1 MFTLHYFFQ
10 DRTMVDGF
18 LQNIADNLKV
28 GGFFVGCCFDGE
40 TVFNRLAPLGFG
52 GVLSGKEG
60 DTEMWSVEKLYDSLP
75 DELTLPDS
83 DGGLGRKIKVNFIT
97 IGDGH
102 EEYLVNFVYLR
113 SRLAEMGIDILT
125 SEELTGLGLK
135 EASGM
140 FKKLYD
146 EMGGRFNMSPKLRE
160 YSFLNRWFIYRRRS
174 YGPLSAALVG
184 EGGLPVTAAVEV
196 VLPVLPPSLAGAG
209 AAGTRGRGRG
219 RGGAT
224 RGGTRGGKV

>member
-1 MFTLHYFFQ
+1 
-10 DRTMVDGF
+10 
-18 LQNIADNLKV
+18 
-28 GGFFVGCCFDGE
+28 
-40 TVFNRLAPLGFG
+40 
-52 GVLSGKEG
+52 
-60 DTEMWSVEKLYDSLP
+60 MWSVEKLYDSLP

-125 SEELTGLGLK
+125 SEELTALSLK

-146 EMGGRFNMSPKLRE
+146 EMGGRFTMTPKLRE

-184 EGGLPVTAAVEV
+184 EGGLPVTAPVEI
-196 VLPVLPPSLAGAG
+196 VLPALPNAPVGASVG
-209 AAGTRGRGRG
+209 AGTRGRGRG

>member
-1 MFTLHYFFQ
+1 MI
-10 DRTMVDGF
+10 DGF

-113 SRLAEMGIDILT
+113 SRLAEMGIDVLT

-196 VLPVLPPSLAGAG
+196 VLPVLPPSAPSAGAG
-209 AAGTRGRGRG
+209 PTGTRGRGRG

>member
-1 MFTLHYFFQ
+1 
-10 DRTMVDGF
+10 
-18 LQNIADNLKV
+18 
-28 GGFFVGCCFDGE
+28 
-40 TVFNRLAPLGFG
+40 
-52 GVLSGKEG
+52 
-60 DTEMWSVEKLYDSLP
+60 
-75 DELTLPDS
+75 
-83 DGGLGRKIKVNFIT
+83 LGRKIKVNFIT

-113 SRLAEMGIDILT
+113 SRLAEMGIDVLT
-125 SEELTGLGLK
+125 SEELTALGLK
-135 EASGM
+135 ESSGM

-146 EMGGRFNMSPKLRE
+146 EMGGRFTMSPKLRE

-196 VLPVLPPSLAGAG
+196 VLPVLPPSAPSLAGAG
-209 AAGTRGRGRG
+209 AGPTGTRGRGRG

-224 RGGTRGGKV
+224 RGGTRGGKL